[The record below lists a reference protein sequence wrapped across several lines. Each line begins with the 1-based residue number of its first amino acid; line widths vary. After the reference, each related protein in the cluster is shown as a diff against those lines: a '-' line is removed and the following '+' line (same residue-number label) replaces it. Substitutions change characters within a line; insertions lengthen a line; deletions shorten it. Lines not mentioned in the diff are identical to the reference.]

1 MVQNIYYIHK
11 NGKQVGP
18 VSIDIL
24 QNMVKANELTQTDLV
39 WIKNSPSWVKAGSLQ
54 ELFPTAPPLPDP
66 DQAVVYQHN
75 EILISSGNK
84 EDLKWYSIGG
94 VGILIGL
101 ILLASTSNSFSLVKT
116 RSLKEEGKKMQEEG
130 KKMQEEVQSIMK
142 GIDQKT
148 NDTFDFVKDI
158 ENKTMKDIK
167 KRNTK

>member
-1 MVQNIYYIHK
+1 MAQNIYYIHK

-54 ELFPTAPPLPDP
+54 ELFPTAPPLTPDP

-75 EILISSGNK
+75 ETLIRSGNK

-94 VGILIGL
+94 AGLFIGL
-101 ILLASTSNSFSLVKT
+101 VLLAFTSRNFSLVKAI
-116 RSLKEEGKKMQEEG
+116 SLKEEGKKMQSEI
-130 KKMQEEVQSIMK
+130 QTIMK
-142 GIDQKT
+142 DADQKK
-148 NDTFDFVKDI
+148 NDAFDFVKDI

-167 KRNTK
+167 KRNQK

>member
-1 MVQNIYYIHK
+1 MIQNIYYYHK
-11 NGKQVGP
+11 NGKQIGP

-24 QNMVKANELTQTDLV
+24 QNMVKAKQLTQTDLV
-39 WIKNSPSWVKAGSLQ
+39 WIKNLDSYVPAESLQ
-54 ELFPTAPPLPDP
+54 ELFPTEKNLQSDP

-75 EILISSGNK
+75 ETLISSGNK

-94 VGILIGL
+94 AGLFIGL
-101 ILLASTSNSFSLVKT
+101 ILLASTSRNFSLVKI
-116 RSLKEEGKKMQEEG
+116 RNIKEEGKKMQS
-130 KKMQEEVQSIMK
+130 EVQSIMK

-148 NDTFDFVKDI
+148 NDAFDFVKDI

>member
-1 MVQNIYYIHK
+1 MAQNIYYIHK

-75 EILISSGNK
+75 ETLISSGNK

-94 VGILIGL
+94 AGLFIGL
-101 ILLASTSNSFSLVKT
+101 ILLAFTSDSFLLVKT
-116 RSLKEEGKKMQEEG
+116 RSAYEGLKK
-130 KKMQEEVQSIMK
+130 SIIEIEK
-142 GIDQKT
+142 I
-148 NDTFDFVKDI
+148 NKDI
-158 ENKTMKDIK
+158 EEETK
-167 KRNTK
+167 KRIKENGDRK

>member
-1 MVQNIYYIHK
+1 MAQNIYYIHK

-24 QNMVKANELTQTDLV
+24 QNMVKANELTLTDLV

-75 EILISSGNK
+75 ETLISSGNK

-94 VGILIGL
+94 AGLFIGL
-101 ILLASTSNSFSLVKT
+101 ILLVFTSRNFSLVKT
-116 RSLKEEGKKMQEEG
+116 RNLQEEFKNLG
-130 KKMQEEVQSIMK
+130 SEIKPIIGETKNKI
-142 GIDQKT
+142 
-148 NDTFDFVKDI
+148 NDSLNFVKDL

-167 KRNTK
+167 KRNPN

>member
-1 MVQNIYYIHK
+1 MIQNIYYIHK

-75 EILISSGNK
+75 ETLISSGNK

-94 VGILIGL
+94 AGLFIGL
-101 ILLASTSNSFSLVKT
+101 ILLVFTSRNFSLVKT
-116 RSLKEEGKKMQEEG
+116 RNLQEEFKNLG
-130 KKMQEEVQSIMK
+130 SEIKPIIGETKNKI
-142 GIDQKT
+142 
-148 NDTFDFVKDI
+148 NDSLNFVKDL

-167 KRNTK
+167 KRNPN

>member
-1 MVQNIYYIHK
+1 
-11 NGKQVGP
+11 
-18 VSIDIL
+18 
-24 QNMVKANELTQTDLV
+24 MVKANELTQTDLV

-94 VGILIGL
+94 AGLFIGL
-101 ILLASTSNSFSLVKT
+101 ILLVFTSRNFSLVKT
-116 RSLKEEGKKMQEEG
+116 RNIKEEGKKMQS
-130 KKMQEEVQSIMK
+130 EVQSIMK

-148 NDTFDFVKDI
+148 NDAFDFVKDI

>member
-1 MVQNIYYIHK
+1 MAQNIYYIHK

-54 ELFPTAPPLPDP
+54 ELFPTAPPLPPDP

-75 EILISSGNK
+75 ETLISSGNK

-94 VGILIGL
+94 AGIFIGL
-101 ILLASTSNSFSLVKT
+101 ILLASTSRNFLLVKT
-116 RSLKEEGKKMQEEG
+116 RTTSDELNESLISARKMREGVENY
-130 KKMQEEVQSIMK
+130 SK
-142 GIDQKT
+142 GIKDEMQKK
-148 NDTFDFVKDI
+148 NI
-158 ENKTMKDIK
+158 NSKTK
-167 KRNTK
+167 

>member
-1 MVQNIYYIHK
+1 MAQNIYYIHK

-18 VSIDIL
+18 ISIDIL

-75 EILISSGNK
+75 ETLISSGNK

-94 VGILIGL
+94 AGLIIGL
-101 ILLASTSNSFSLVKT
+101 VLLAFTSRNFSLVKAI
-116 RSLKEEGKKMQEEG
+116 SLKEEGKKMQSEI
-130 KKMQEEVQSIMK
+130 QTIMK
-142 GIDQKT
+142 DADQKK
-148 NDTFDFVKDI
+148 NDAFDFVKDI

-167 KRNTK
+167 KRNQK

>member
-1 MVQNIYYIHK
+1 MIQNIYYYHK
-11 NGKQVGP
+11 NGKQIGP

-54 ELFPTAPPLPDP
+54 ELFPTAPPLPPDP

-75 EILISSGNK
+75 ETLISSGNK

-94 VGILIGL
+94 AGLFIGL
-101 ILLASTSNSFSLVKT
+101 ILLVFTSRNFSLVKT
-116 RSLKEEGKKMQEEG
+116 RNLQEEFKNLG
-130 KKMQEEVQSIMK
+130 SEIKPIIGETKNKI
-142 GIDQKT
+142 
-148 NDTFDFVKDI
+148 NDSLNFVKDL

-167 KRNTK
+167 KRNPN

>member
-1 MVQNIYYIHK
+1 MAQNIYYIHK

-24 QNMVKANELTQTDLV
+24 QNMVKANELTLTDLV

-75 EILISSGNK
+75 ETLISSGNK
-84 EDLKWYSIGG
+84 EDLKWYLIGVAG
-94 VGILIGL
+94 LFIGL
-101 ILLASTSNSFSLVKT
+101 ILLASTSHSFLLVKAI
-116 RSLKEEGKKMQEEG
+116 SLKEEGKKMQSEIQTIL
-130 KKMQEEVQSIMK
+130 KDA
-142 GIDQKT
+142 DQKK
-148 NDTFDFVKDI
+148 NDAFDFVKDI

-167 KRNTK
+167 KRNQK

>member
-1 MVQNIYYIHK
+1 MAQNIYYIHK

-75 EILISSGNK
+75 ETLISSGNK

-94 VGILIGL
+94 VGLFIGL
-101 ILLASTSNSFSLVKT
+101 VLLASTSRNFSLGKT
-116 RSLKEEGKKMQEEG
+116 RNLHQEFKKLGSEIAPDLGETKNKISDTLNFMRNLEKKTIEE
-130 KKMQEEVQSIMK
+130 
-142 GIDQKT
+142 
-148 NDTFDFVKDI
+148 
-158 ENKTMKDIK
+158 
-167 KRNTK
+167 TKNRK

>member
-1 MVQNIYYIHK
+1 MIQNIYYIHK

-24 QNMVKANELTQTDLV
+24 QNMVKANELTLTDLV

-75 EILISSGNK
+75 ETLISSGNK

-94 VGILIGL
+94 AGLFIGL
-101 ILLASTSNSFSLVKT
+101 ILLVFTSRNFSLVKT
-116 RSLKEEGKKMQEEG
+116 RNLQEEFKNLG
-130 KKMQEEVQSIMK
+130 SEIKPIIGETKNKI
-142 GIDQKT
+142 
-148 NDTFDFVKDI
+148 NDSLNFVKDL

-167 KRNTK
+167 KRNPN

>member
-1 MVQNIYYIHK
+1 MAQNIYYIHK

-75 EILISSGNK
+75 KTLISSGNK

-94 VGILIGL
+94 AGIFIGL
-101 ILLASTSNSFSLVKT
+101 ILLASTSRNFLLVKT
-116 RSLKEEGKKMQEEG
+116 RTTSDELNESLISAGKMREGVEKY
-130 KKMQEEVQSIMK
+130 SK
-142 GIDQKT
+142 GIKDEMQKK
-148 NDTFDFVKDI
+148 NI
-158 ENKTMKDIK
+158 NSKTK
-167 KRNTK
+167 

>member
-1 MVQNIYYIHK
+1 MAQNIYYIHK

-54 ELFPTAPPLPDP
+54 ELFPTAPPLPPDP

-75 EILISSGNK
+75 ETLISSGNK

-94 VGILIGL
+94 AGLFIGL
-101 ILLASTSNSFSLVKT
+101 ILLVFTSRNFSLVKT
-116 RSLKEEGKKMQEEG
+116 RNLQEEFKNLG
-130 KKMQEEVQSIMK
+130 SEIKPIIGETKNKI
-142 GIDQKT
+142 
-148 NDTFDFVKDI
+148 NDSLNFVKDL
-158 ENKTMKDIK
+158 ENKTKKDIK
-167 KRNTK
+167 KRNPN

>member
-1 MVQNIYYIHK
+1 MAQNIYYIHK

-75 EILISSGNK
+75 ETLISSGNK

-101 ILLASTSNSFSLVKT
+101 ILLASTSNSFLLVKT
-116 RSLKEEGKKMQEEG
+116 RSAYEGLKK
-130 KKMQEEVQSIMK
+130 SIIEIEK
-142 GIDQKT
+142 I
-148 NDTFDFVKDI
+148 NKDI
-158 ENKTMKDIK
+158 EEETK
-167 KRNTK
+167 KRIKENGDRK

>member
-1 MVQNIYYIHK
+1 MAQNIYYIHK

-24 QNMVKANELTQTDLV
+24 QDMVKANELTQTDLV

-75 EILISSGNK
+75 ETLISSGNK

-94 VGILIGL
+94 AGLFIGL
-101 ILLASTSNSFSLVKT
+101 ILLASTSRSFSLVKT
-116 RSLKEEGKKMQEEG
+116 RNLKEEGKKMQS
-130 KKMQEEVQSIMK
+130 EVQSIMK
-142 GIDQKT
+142 NIDQKT
-148 NDTFDFVKDI
+148 NDAFEFVKDI
-158 ENKTMKDIK
+158 ENKTMQDIK
-167 KRNTK
+167 KRNQK

>member
-1 MVQNIYYIHK
+1 MIQNIYYYHK

-75 EILISSGNK
+75 ETLISSGNK

-94 VGILIGL
+94 AGLFIGL
-101 ILLASTSNSFSLVKT
+101 ILLAFTSDSFLLVKT
-116 RSLKEEGKKMQEEG
+116 RSAYEGLKK
-130 KKMQEEVQSIMK
+130 SIIEIEK
-142 GIDQKT
+142 I
-148 NDTFDFVKDI
+148 NKDI
-158 ENKTMKDIK
+158 EEETK
-167 KRNTK
+167 KRIKENGDRK

>member
-1 MVQNIYYIHK
+1 MAQNIYYIHK

-75 EILISSGNK
+75 ETLISSGNK

-94 VGILIGL
+94 AGLFIGL
-101 ILLASTSNSFSLVKT
+101 ILLASTSRNFSLVKT
-116 RSLKEEGKKMQEEG
+116 RNLHQEFKKLGSEIAPDLGETKNKISDTLNFMRNLEKKTIEE
-130 KKMQEEVQSIMK
+130 
-142 GIDQKT
+142 
-148 NDTFDFVKDI
+148 
-158 ENKTMKDIK
+158 
-167 KRNTK
+167 TKNRK

>member
-1 MVQNIYYIHK
+1 MAQNIYYIHK

-75 EILISSGNK
+75 ETLISSGNK

-94 VGILIGL
+94 AGLFIGL
-101 ILLASTSNSFSLVKT
+101 VLLASTSRNFLLVKT
-116 RSLKEEGKKMQEEG
+116 TTTSDELNEILISARKMREGVENY
-130 KKMQEEVQSIMK
+130 SK
-142 GIDQKT
+142 GIKDEMQKK
-148 NDTFDFVKDI
+148 NI
-158 ENKTMKDIK
+158 NSKTK
-167 KRNTK
+167 

>member
-1 MVQNIYYIHK
+1 MAQNIYYIHK

-66 DQAVVYQHN
+66 DQAIVYQHN
-75 EILISSGNK
+75 ETLISSGNK

-94 VGILIGL
+94 AGLFIGL
-101 ILLASTSNSFSLVKT
+101 VLLASTSRNFSLVKI
-116 RSLKEEGKKMQEEG
+116 RNIKEEGKKMQS
-130 KKMQEEVQSIMK
+130 EVQSIMK

-148 NDTFDFVKDI
+148 NDAFDFVKDI

>member
-1 MVQNIYYIHK
+1 MAQNIYYIHK

-75 EILISSGNK
+75 ETLISSGNK

-94 VGILIGL
+94 AGLFIGL
-101 ILLASTSNSFSLVKT
+101 ILLVFTSRNFSLVKT
-116 RSLKEEGKKMQEEG
+116 RNLQEEFKNLG
-130 KKMQEEVQSIMK
+130 SEIKPIIGETKNKI
-142 GIDQKT
+142 
-148 NDTFDFVKDI
+148 NDSLNFVKDL

-167 KRNTK
+167 KRNPN